1 MTQPELSV
9 VVPCFN
15 EEATIAMVASAVLA
29 ECRERRWQ
37 LIVVDDGSTDRSV
50 DRLQPLLAPD
60 WQLIRHGRNRGYGAA
75 VKSGIRAADGAWVVT
90 LDADGQHHI
99 ADLARLWRRA
109 RAEKADL
116 VVGSRQGMPEA
127 SACRKF
133 AKAVIRKFAGLVVPG
148 NPVYDINSGMR
159 LCRREAALAK
169 LDDCPNGMSF
179 CDIMVLLFV
188 RDGGKVLEEPIQ
200 IRPRQGGTSSASLL
214 TALETLY
221 EIANIIKLLKR

>member
-90 LDADGQHHI
+90 FDADGQHQRQPEAEIEH
-99 ADLARLWRRA
+99 DGEHDQHDRARLDKGGNGLGDELAQRVDFVGVKSHDIA
-109 RAEKADL
+109 VLVSVEVADGEILHPAEHLLTELVEKAL
-116 VVGSRQGMPEA
+116 RHIGHE
-127 SACRKF
+127 
-133 AKAVIRKFAGLVVPG
+133 
-148 NPVYDINSGMR
+148 
-159 LCRREAALAK
+159 
-169 LDDCPNGMSF
+169 
-179 CDIMVLLFV
+179 LLLNK
-188 RDGGKVLEEPIQ
+188 DGEDGEHIQ
-200 IRPRQGGTSSASLL
+200 HDEQR
-214 TALETLY
+214 
-221 EIANIIKLLKR
+221 